1 MFFSLKRLY
10 FPYTFN
16 YLFIS
21 YSFVSMVINN
31 YKKVFFAPNT
41 SDQEI
46 IQKAKKILVE
56 NGINENDIQINYNT
70 NELEEGDLFISY
82 DPPDLVVRNVYQK
95 KLSGIIK
102 MKSLEMLRLD

>member
-1 MFFSLKRLY
+1 
-10 FPYTFN
+10 
-16 YLFIS
+16 
-21 YSFVSMVINN
+21 MVINN

-46 IQKAKKILVE
+46 IHKAKKILVE
-56 NGINENDIQINYNT
+56 NGINEKDIQINYNT